1 MNRIAIA
8 LCFFLGALPMFIA
21 FHAGES
27 SAATPVHLT
36 MLEDAGASAAAHSSA
51 DLPNPVLH
59 PGAAWNDWKATKKTG
74 WPLAVFA
81 GLVFIGKGLAYGKD
95 KLGGV
100 PLLGRLAAWLAVG
113 RRATA
118 LAAIGT
124 IGAAGYDVLRSGGS
138 LSAAVIAAGVAFA
151 GLLQPVHPAPAA
163 SS

>member
-27 SAATPVHLT
+27 SAATPPAMTL
-36 MLEDAGASAAAHSSA
+36 LEDAGVSATVHSSA
-51 DLPNPVLH
+51 DLPNPVQH
-59 PGAAWNDWKATKKTG
+59 PVDAWNEWKATKKTG

-81 GLVFIGKGLAYGKD
+81 GLAFIGKGLAYGKD
-95 KLGGV
+95 KLARV
-100 PLLGRLAAWLAVG
+100 PLLGRLATWLAEG
-113 RRATA
+113 RRAIA

-124 IGAAGYDVLRSGGS
+124 IGAAGYDVLAAGGS
-138 LSAAVIAAGVAFA
+138 LTAAVIAAGVAFA